1 MVPHPQGLAINMSP
15 GTSSEVKLEIGH
27 VLFVD
32 IVGYS
37 KLLITQQSEQLETL
51 RKIVRGT
58 DEFREAEAQGKL
70 LRLPTGDGSAL
81 VFRTTPEA
89 PVLCALEI
97 ARELKKHPELEVR
110 MGIHSGPVN
119 AITDLNEQANIAGAG
134 INIAQRVM
142 DCGDAGHILLSKHV
156 AEDLEHYPRWQPY
169 LHDLGD
175 CEVKHGVRVSL
186 VNLYTDDVGN
196 AALPTR
202 LAAQKQTSTGVKRSA
217 GFRTLLVA
225 AGILIALGVPA
236 LIFTPAILK
245 SLRSSSEGDK
255 TAPLSI
261 PEKSIAVLPFENLS
275 DDKQNAFFA
284 DGVQDEVLTNLAK
297 VADLKVISRTSVAQ
311 YKGAAARNLRDIGQA
326 LGVAHILEGSVQ
338 RVSNKVRVNA
348 QLVDARND
356 AHLWAQTYTRDLAD
370 VFGIQSEI
378 AEAIAQQLQAHLSAD
393 EKARIARP
401 STTDPVA
408 YDLYL
413 RARQLDDLAN
423 DPNAK
428 GSLLQ
433 GISLLEEAVRRD
445 PKFFRA
451 YCLMCET
458 HLDLYWGGFDHTD
471 QRRELARIALQK
483 AEEIQPDA
491 GEVHAQ
497 KGLYAYHGYRDYDGA
512 LKELEK
518 AKQLLPNEA
527 RIYVTIGA
535 IDRRTARLQEAENNF
550 KRAVELDPRNFK
562 VLMEAGST
570 FQGMR
575 RYAEARRLYE
585 QALSILPNDPFVTH
599 LLGFNSFAQTGDAAE
614 LRKPLHVIA
623 QQGPEAARGVAFPM
637 LVCSWMQRDKNA
649 AEKAVAL
656 IPAEGIANSF
666 DEASVPREFCVG
678 RTAWLFGDKDLAQ
691 TGLTAAR
698 AIFERTTREQP
709 DYAQGWSYLGLT
721 DAMLGRCNEA
731 IQEGKRASEI
741 LPVTKDSWIGPIWM
755 ENLAAIYAWCGDKD
769 AALEQLEKSIKLP
782 TGITYGELKQSPDW
796 DSLRGDPRFEQIVA
810 SLAPKEPPK

>member
-1 MVPHPQGLAINMSP
+1 MTFDSP
-15 GTSSEVKLEIGH
+15 SQLKLEIGH
-27 VLFVD
+27 VLFID

-37 KLLITQQSEQLETL
+37 KLLINEQSEQIQTL
-51 RKIVRGT
+51 RDIVRGT
-58 DEFREAEAQGKL
+58 EQLRLAEGEGKL
-70 LRLPTGDGSAL
+70 VRLPTGDGGAL

-97 ARELKKHPELEVR
+97 SKELKKHPGLRVR

-119 AITDLNEQANIAGAG
+119 AVTDLNEQSNIAGAG

-169 LHDLGD
+169 LHDLGEW
-175 CEVKHGVRVSL
+175 EVKHGVRVSV
-186 VNLYTDDVGN
+186 VNLYGNDAGN

-202 LAAQKQTSTGVKRSA
+202 LAAQKRSSATGKRSA

-225 AGILIALGVPA
+225 AIILIGLGVPA
-236 LIFTPAILK
+236 IIFTPAILK
-245 SLRSSSEGDK
+245 SLRSPSSGDK
-255 TAPLSI
+255 AASSSI

-311 YKGAAARNLRDIGQA
+311 YKAAAARNLRDIGQA

-338 RVSNKVRVNA
+338 RVANKVRVNA

-393 EKARIARP
+393 EKARIAKP

-423 DPNAK
+423 DPDAK

-433 GISLLEEAVRRD
+433 GLSLLEEAVRLD
-445 PKFFRA
+445 PKFLRA
-451 YCLMCET
+451 YCLMCEI
-458 HLDLYWGGFDHTD
+458 HLDLYWGGADHTD
-471 QRRELARIALQK
+471 QRRELARVALQK

-497 KGLYAYHGYRDYDGA
+497 KGLYAYHGFRDYDGA
-512 LKELEK
+512 LIELER
-518 AKQLLPNEA
+518 AKELLPNEA

-535 IDRRTARLQEAENNF
+535 IDRRTARLHDAEKNF
-550 KRAVELDPRNFK
+550 RRAVELDPRNFL
-562 VLMEAGST
+562 VLMETAST
-570 FQGMR
+570 FSGMR
-575 RYAEARRLYE
+575 RYTEARHFFE
-585 QALSILPNDPFVTH
+585 MALNILPNNPFARF
-599 LLGFNSFAQTGDAAE
+599 LSGFNFFGETGDATA
-614 LRKPLHVIA
+614 LRKQLDLVA
-623 QQGPEAARGVAFPM
+623 QQGPEAERTVAFP
-637 LVCSWMQRDKNA
+637 LLYCSWMQRDRAA

-666 DEASVPREFCVG
+666 DEAAIPREYCVG
-678 RTAWLFGDKDLAQ
+678 RTAWLFGNKELAQ
-691 TGLTAAR
+691 TALGSAR
-698 AIFERTTREQP
+698 SIFERTTREQP
-709 DYAQGWSYLGLT
+709 DYPQAWAYLGLT
-721 DAMLGRCNEA
+721 DAMLGRCTEA

-741 LPVTKDSWIGPIWM
+741 LPYTKDSWVGPTFITY
-755 ENLAAIYAWCGDKD
+755 LAMIYAACGEKE
-769 AALEQLEKSIKLP
+769 AALQQLKKSAELP
-782 TGITYGELKQSPDW
+782 VGITYGELKQSPDW
-796 DSLRGDPRFEQIVA
+796 DSLRSDPRFEQITA
-810 SLAPKEPPK
+810 SLAPKDGSRK

>member
-1 MVPHPQGLAINMSP
+1 M
-15 GTSSEVKLEIGH
+15 SSEVKKEIRLEIGH
-27 VLFVD
+27 VLFID

-37 KLLITQQSEQLETL
+37 QLLITQQSEQVETL
-51 RKIVRGT
+51 RRIVRGT
-58 DEFREAEAQGKL
+58 KQFRAAEAEGKL
-70 LRLPTGDGSAL
+70 LRLPTGDGGAL
-81 VFRTTPEA
+81 VFRTSPEA

-97 ARELKKHPELEVR
+97 SKELKNHPELQVR

-186 VNLYTDDVGN
+186 VNLYTDDAGN

-202 LAAQKQTSTGVKRSA
+202 LAAQKRSSASGKRS
-217 GFRTLLVA
+217 GGIRTLLVA
-225 AGILIALGVPA
+225 AGILIALVIPA

-245 SLRSSSEGDK
+245 SLRFATGGDK
-255 TAPLSI
+255 TTPSSI
-261 PEKSIAVLPFENLS
+261 QEKSIAVLPFQNLS

-311 YKGAAARNLRDIGQA
+311 YKDAATRNLRDIGQA
-326 LGVAHILEGSVQ
+326 LGVAHVLEGSVQ
-338 RVSNKVRVNA
+338 RVANKVRVNA
-348 QLVDARND
+348 QLIDSRND

-393 EKARIARP
+393 EKARMAKP

-423 DPNAK
+423 DPDAK
-428 GSLLQ
+428 GYLLQ

-445 PKFFRA
+445 PQFLRA

-458 HLDLYWGGFDHTD
+458 HLDLYWGGADHTD

-491 GEVHAQ
+491 GEVYAQ
-497 KGLYAYHGYRDYDGA
+497 KGLYAYHGFRDYDGA

-518 AKQLLPNEA
+518 AKELLPNEA

-535 IDRRTARLQEAENNF
+535 IDRRTARFQEAETNF
-550 KRAVELDPRNFK
+550 RHAAELDPRNFL
-562 VLMEAGST
+562 VLMEAAST
-570 FQGMR
+570 FSGMR
-575 RYAEARRLYE
+575 RYSEARHFYE
-585 QALSILPNDPFVTH
+585 MALNILPNNAFARF
-599 LLGFNSFAQTGDAAE
+599 LSGFNFFGETGDAGA
-614 LRKPLHVIA
+614 LRKQLNVVV
-623 QQGPEAARGVAFPM
+623 QQGPEAERTVAFP
-637 LVCSWMQRDKNA
+637 LLYCSWMQRDRAA

-656 IPAEGIANSF
+656 IPAEGVANSF
-666 DEASVPREFCVG
+666 DEAGIPREYCVG
-678 RTAWLFGDKDLAQ
+678 RTAWLFGDKELAQ
-691 TGLTAAR
+691 TALRSAR
-698 AIFERTTREQP
+698 EIFERTTREQP
-709 DYAQGWSYLGLT
+709 DYPQAWAYLGLT
-721 DAMLGRCNEA
+721 DAMLGRCREA
-731 IQEGKRASEI
+731 IEEGKRACEI
-741 LPVTKDSWIGPIWM
+741 LPYTKDSWVGPTFITY
-755 ENLAAIYAWCGDKD
+755 LGVIYAACGEKE
-769 AALEQLEKSIKLP
+769 AALKQLKTSAEFPVGL
-782 TGITYGELKQSPDW
+782 TYGELKSSPDW
-796 DSLRGDPRFEQIVA
+796 DTLRSDPRFEQIVA
-810 SLAPKEPPK
+810 SLAPKESAGAAK